1 MKHYNIAIDGPA
13 GAGKSTV
20 AKRLAK
26 ELGFI
31 YVDTGAMYRAMALY
45 FLRNGIEASQLDRI
59 EQACRNVDVTI
70 DYQNGEQHVLL
81 NGEDV
86 SRLIRTEEV
95 GNMAS
100 ASSVHKV
107 VRLKLVELQR
117 ELAKKQNVVMDGREI
132 GTFVLPDANLKVYLT
147 ASVSERARRRFGEL
161 KEKGIDADIKAIEK
175 DIEERDH
182 RDMTREFAPL
192 KKAEDA
198 VLVDSSDM
206 TIDEVVDT
214 IKSLINNI

>member
-13 GAGKSTV
+13 GAGKSTI

-45 FLRNGIEASQLDRI
+45 FLRNGIDASQLDRI
-59 EQACRNVDVTI
+59 EEACRNVDVTI
-70 DYQNGEQHVLL
+70 DYRDKEQHVLL

-86 SRLIRTEEV
+86 THLIRTEEA

-132 GTFVLPDANLKVYLT
+132 GTYVLPDANLKIFLT
-147 ASVSERARRRFGEL
+147 ASVSERAKRRFEEL
-161 KEKGIDADIKAIEK
+161 KAKGVVTDIAAIEK
-175 DIEERDH
+175 DIAERDH

-192 KKAEDA
+192 RRAEDA
-198 VLVDSSDM
+198 VLIDSSDM
-206 TIDEVVDT
+206 TLDEVVEA
-214 IKSLINNI
+214 ISSLI